1 MSELTAYE
9 KMLQDGTAFK
19 KINMDNIQKQIYAEA
34 RTSASAN
41 GKDIGVPLGD
51 PTNNNP
57 VKENNNLEYDDTD
70 FSAIDEAMQRRMN
83 SLRSK
88 IHGKKATNENIE
100 IAKLE
105 KRVKRLEEALMV
117 IMEAHEKLL

>member
-9 KMLQDGTAFK
+9 KMLNDGSAFK
-19 KINMDNIQKQIYAEA
+19 RIDMDRIGRQMNAEA
-34 RTSASAN
+34 TISAGAG
-41 GKDIGVPLGD
+41 GKDVSTPLGD
-51 PTNNNP
+51 PKQ
-57 VKENNNLEYDDTD
+57 VKEESNMEYDDTD

-88 IHGKKATNENIE
+88 IHEKKTGNENIE
-100 IAKLE
+100 IAKLK

-117 IMEAHEKLL
+117 IMEVHSKLLEG